1 MPSPRPAPSPACH
14 DDPANLSEDQRRDLG
29 IVPLPA
35 TLTEALKALESD
47 PIASAWMPEPMR
59 RSYLDLKRL
68 EQELAESQS
77 PEELCRRHAES
88 Y

>member
-1 MPSPRPAPSPACH
+1 MIVGALIQAG
-14 DDPANLSEDQRRDLG
+14 LSGVRRAL
-29 IVPLPA
+29 PLPA
-35 TLTEALKALESD
+35 TLSEALKALESD